1 MALNTEV
8 FQQQLADLQRQ
19 YQQLQGYQAQPA
31 QYNYTQ
37 PALSISQGVAHQV
50 QYVSGIIGA
59 KKYQQE
65 KLPPNSSEVIMDK
78 DQNIFYMVS
87 KDANGL
93 ASTKI
98 PSARFEIIE
107 ETEEEPIML
116 TKKDLDNFK
125 EEIRELLKS
134 KGEQL

>member
-50 QYVSGIIGA
+50 QKEDYPDVADLLSVLANEELKHMQMLHNMVVKIIGDYRKLKGDPPA
-59 KKYQQE
+59 AMQAVYDYIHEQMIEKEKEVKILQQMYME
-65 KLPPNSSEVIMDK
+65 K
-78 DQNIFYMVS
+78 
-87 KDANGL
+87 
-93 ASTKI
+93 
-98 PSARFEIIE
+98 
-107 ETEEEPIML
+107 
-116 TKKDLDNFK
+116 
-125 EEIRELLKS
+125 
-134 KGEQL
+134 